1 MYKLVLIPILG
12 AVLTGCAVGPNYQP
26 PTTATPATFGRAAT
40 NQFAPA
46 NPEAHWWA
54 MFADPTLN
62 ELIARA
68 AKKNHDVKIAEAHL
82 NEARA
87 LRRGALWAF
96 APQGGVSGR
105 FQRRQLALPEV
116 AGANLPSRLGNTWS
130 TGFDATWEID
140 LFGRLRRSAEA
151 ASAEVGVTG
160 AQLRD
165 VQVALLAEVAAN
177 YFGLQGARDT
187 VGLLRQQR
195 ELLERSLNTTQLR
208 VAAGRGSA
216 LDTARAQALLKETE
230 AAVPLAER
238 EEAQHLHRLA
248 VLLGEQPGTFSLAF
262 GPRETVQPARQIAIG
277 TPAELLRRRPDV
289 SAAERQL
296 AAATARLGV
305 RTAEMFPEVSVSG
318 FIRLIGSEGVSLGS
332 AASQAW
338 GVAPTAT
345 WHVLSLGR
353 LNAVRN
359 ASRFQVNAAV
369 DHYEQTVLRAL
380 EDMENSLLRY
390 RTADERLRLL
400 GERQSA
406 ADRAHRIAQDQ
417 YQAGAISSLEATDAE
432 RTALAAARETTVAA
446 TEHRLAVVAVYKAL
460 GGGWNDEQL
469 WARK

>member
-1 MYKLVLIPILG
+1 MHKLVLIPILG

-26 PTTATPATFGRAAT
+26 PTTPTPATFGRAAT

-54 MFADPTLN
+54 MFADRTLN

-96 APQGGVSGR
+96 APQGGVSGT

-116 AGANLPSRLGNTWS
+116 PGANLPSRLGNNWS
-130 TGFDATWEID
+130 SGFDATWEID

-151 ASAEVGVTG
+151 ASAEVGVT
-160 AQLRD
+160 AVQLRD

-195 ELLERSLNTTQLR
+195 GLLERSLNTTQLR

-230 AAVPLAER
+230 AALPLAEL

-248 VLLGEQPGTFSLAF
+248 VLLGEQPGTFSLEP
-262 GPRETVQPARQIAIG
+262 GPREAVQPARQIAIG

-318 FIRLIGSEGVSLGS
+318 FIRLIGGEGTSLGS

-369 DHYEQTVLRAL
+369 AYYEQTVLRAL
-380 EDMENSLLRY
+380 EDMENALLRY

-400 GERQSA
+400 AERQSA

-432 RTALAAARETTVAA
+432 RTALAAARETIGAA

-460 GGGWNDEQL
+460 GGGWNDEHL